1 MSSYVSSLAATGLPR
16 LRYLSVDPR
25 KALKGLSHIHVALE
39 AGNGGATACAPVG
52 TPPSTQ
58 SKGRCCHQEEEG
70 FWTETNTGVLT
81 CFLAESRVWAT
92 VELLIEEKEASVEFK
107 ACRGPSSRLLLAEAR
122 LPQPLA
128 CSWNWMLGT
137 EPTFLG
143 CCAPNPKAASGVF
156 WGKGHRGCP
165 RGQSAL
171 PPTPAPFP
179 VLAWVAPWSRR
190 PQLFPTSRPSP
201 AQPWN
206 VAASNAPGHPG
217 PGLGALTSDQESVM
231 QT

>member
-39 AGNGGATACAPVG
+39 AGNGGATACAPIG

-128 CSWNWMLGT
+128 CSVLELDAGNRAHLPWLLCPQPQSSLWG
-137 EPTFLG
+137 FLG
-143 CCAPNPKAASGVF
+143 QGASRVPQGTVRAP
-156 WGKGHRGCP
+156 
-165 RGQSAL
+165 
-171 PPTPAPFP
+171 T
-179 VLAWVAPWSRR
+179 
-190 PQLFPTSRPSP
+190 
-201 AQPWN
+201 
-206 VAASNAPGHPG
+206 HPG
-217 PGLGALTSDQESVM
+217 PISSPGLGGSLVEEATAVPHI
-231 QT
+231 